1 MPISV
6 SVHRINKV
14 HADYRDQL
22 NEGSTRNSSWV
33 SIWVVD
39 DTGLDVAEFTIFT
52 NGNGELAKKIADAI
66 NTVCPE
72 PAEPEVL
79 F

>member
-1 MPISV
+1 MPISL
-6 SVHRINKV
+6 SVHRIHKIR
-14 HADYRDQL
+14 ADYRDQL
-22 NEGSTRNSSWV
+22 NEGNIRHSSWV

-39 DTGLDVAEFTIFT
+39 DTNLDVAEFTIFT

-72 PAEPEVL
+72 EPEVL